1 METDGMSARARL
13 LLWSFE
19 RGELAY
25 DLVWVVVLLF
35 LFLVPPAWLADPM
48 VLGP

>member
-1 METDGMSARARL
+1 MSPRARL

-25 DLVWVVVLLF
+25 DLVWVLVLLF

-48 VLGP
+48 AARP